1 VATLR
6 ILSWNIR
13 TFGTYTPNAEDM
25 RRIASIIT
33 NSQADIVCI
42 QELMIGNG
50 VIGQVGARISDQSLN
65 IVRDLGTALGTADP
79 NAGWSGAV
87 SGVNSGISDHMRD
100 AYAFVW
106 KSKPANSA
114 NVHAQPVDTIT
125 NLGDV
130 VILRQVGTDNFP
142 GRRPGMLTLSVQAG
156 TTVTPVNVISYHA
169 PTPCNRFS
177 KGIGSGVGIN
187 ALASLP
193 EVGGGLWSS
202 NGHVW
207 TYETDETDLPQI
219 DTVVLGDFNFSMDQN
234 QAASTYQNLLTNY
247 QGCVSSPDSVV
258 YTTYAPSGM
267 DALRLVSAYDNLF
280 VLKAHAQFAPALTF
294 AQSGS
299 IDFIAD
305 AAKQLGDAIGFL
317 PNDLDLGKITAWY
330 VIHQDQYKRQHAQ
343 RGLSDHIP
351 VWADLTVAAGGATAS
366 HIQPTVSADN
376 NSLLHAV
383 FGTAVNG
390 VYTDTTAA
398 QRRTNLVTQLASYAT
413 NKAFPSGGNLG
424 QIRPAVLLSMLA
436 VFGSNPVVNT
446 GLNLALAN
454 TGINPFTDQDFTN
467 LYGLYLATITQGRP
481 FAVSEAAVV
490 ALALNATINVNSIE
504 RGQYVTATINP
515 GAQTTATIFRQALQF
530 YRWA

>member
-1 VATLR
+1 VPTLR
-6 ILSWNIR
+6 ALSWNIR
-13 TFGTYTPNAEDM
+13 TFGTYTPSAEDV
-25 RRIASIIT
+25 RRIASIVT
-33 NSQADIVCI
+33 NSQADVVCI
-42 QELMIGNG
+42 QELMIGDG
-50 VIGQVGARISDQSLN
+50 VVGQVGARISDQSLN

-106 KSKPANSA
+106 KSKPANSG

-125 NLGDV
+125 SLGDP
-130 VILRQVGTDNFP
+130 VILRQVGIDNFP

-156 TTVTPVNVISYHA
+156 STVTPLNVISYHA

-187 ALASLP
+187 ALASLS
-193 EVGGGLWSS
+193 EVGGGTWSS
-202 NGHVW
+202 NGHLW
-207 TYETDETDLPQI
+207 TYEPDDTPLPQI

-234 QAASTYQNLLTNY
+234 QAPNTYKNLLTNY
-247 QGCVSSPDSVV
+247 QGCVSRPDSVV
-258 YTTYAPSGM
+258 YTTYAPSGA

-280 VLKAHAQFAPALTF
+280 VLKAHAQFAPALTY

-305 AAKQLGDAIGFL
+305 AAKQLGDAIGFQ
-317 PNDLDLGKITAWY
+317 PSNLDVGKIAAWY

-343 RGLSDHIP
+343 RGLSDHLP
-351 VWADLTVAAGGATAS
+351 VWADFTVAAGGATAS

-390 VYTDTTAA
+390 VYTDTNAA
-398 QRRTNLVTQLASYAT
+398 QHRTSLVTQLTSYAT
-413 NKAFPSGGNLG
+413 NGAFPSGGNLAPL
-424 QIRPAVLLSMLA
+424 RATALLSMLA
-436 VFGSNPVVNT
+436 LFGSNPIAAQ
-446 GLNLALAN
+446 GLNALLAN
-454 TGINPFTDQDFTN
+454 PAINPFSDQVFTN
-467 LYGLYLATITQGRP
+467 LYGLYLTTITNGRP
-481 FAVSEAAVV
+481 FVPSEAGLV
-490 ALALNATINVNSIE
+490 ALALNVTIDLNTIE
-504 RGQYVTATINP
+504 HGQFVTTTFNP
-515 GAQTTATIFRQALQF
+515 GTQTTVTIFRQALQF